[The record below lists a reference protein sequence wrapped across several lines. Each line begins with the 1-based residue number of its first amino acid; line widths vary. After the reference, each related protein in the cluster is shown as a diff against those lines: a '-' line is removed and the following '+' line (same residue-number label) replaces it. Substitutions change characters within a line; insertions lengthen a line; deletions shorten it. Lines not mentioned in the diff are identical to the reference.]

1 MKLKKWNDII
11 ASDTHKGLSW
21 TDKGRQYDLYKHQL
35 GSGGTGND
43 IRTAELFSKTH
54 ERPQAPGQRYPQQ
67 GREAYAAEGVRMRAE
82 EIREETGQAGPN
94 ESLGGYWAGMGSEF
108 TNMMNSAKQVRDVYL
123 HSKGMI
129 DTQEMA
135 KREQGYIE
143 ELNMGNILRDTA
155 GWSPSVGAFSADAIA
170 LAPAAELQMAAKAH
184 KIKAAAG
191 LGAVSAGTHP
201 VETSGGEESSAL
213 KDFLWEKTKQVA
225 PGAVLA
231 PGMNK
236 AMEIATR
243 RLRGTPPTME
253 AAEETFKT
261 KILKGKTRSSEDAGQ
276 SAKDYVD
283 YWEYVKKEG
292 VDKVY
297 AEIKAAHA
305 NVSIPITTFFHRVE
319 QMNKDWQ
326 TSSSVT
332 AKMYRQFKGQIK
344 EKMGKDGKPLT
355 EKQFREL
362 DDVELNVNIEQL
374 DQLEKNINEAMA
386 DAKGPALKALKQM
399 KEDLKKS
406 LIRDWGSDILEPA
419 RYTHTLRK
427 EQGSL
432 IVHRAGSRPKEVP
445 LSEYINSV
453 ADEDVVRRVFVGGK
467 IQMVRDAKEI
477 FLRGKTAKSRTKEGD
492 PLPEDMAQEGLDA
505 WNNIRSEL
513 FSQGM
518 KKSVKRGQHGQQE
531 FDPDSFYKY
540 LHETVGEEK
549 LKIIFDDNEIRLM
562 NKLAQLDNR
571 GLMEAFKAIFGGPR
585 LGYKDKMIREGLKKL
600 MSVLYKGRETNQFAD
615 AIAQEVM
622 GAGSKAYK
630 NFRRGLG
637 AGLNPSVMGGV
648 LTRRDPDYKMTL
660 IRSMQNA
667 GKRSLENR

>member
-43 IRTAELFSKTH
+43 IRTAELFSKTY
-54 ERPQAPGQRYPQQ
+54 ERPQAPGQRYPQ

-108 TNMMNSAKQVRDVYL
+108 TNIMNSAKQVRDVYL
-123 HSKGMI
+123 HTRGQI
-129 DTQEMA
+129 TTQEMA

-225 PGAVLA
+225 PGALLA

-236 AMEIATR
+236 AVEIATR
-243 RLRGTPPTME
+243 RFRGTPPTME
-253 AAEETFKT
+253 AAEETMKT

-419 RYTHTLRK
+419 RYTHELRK

-432 IVHRAGSRPKEVP
+432 IVHRAGSKPKEVP

-453 ADEDVVRRVFVGGK
+453 ADEDVVRRIFVGGK

-513 FSQGM
+513 FAQGM

-531 FDPDSFYKY
+531 FDPDAFYKY

>member
-1 MKLKKWNDII
+1 MRKWDDIV
-11 ASDTHKGLSW
+11 ASDAHRSLSW
-21 TDKGRQYDLYKHQL
+21 DDRGRQYDLYKTQL
-35 GSGGTGND
+35 GSGGTAND
-43 IRTAELFSKTH
+43 KRTSKLFSQAYK
-54 ERPQAPGQRYPQQ
+54 RPQAPGQTYPQ
-67 GREAYAAEGVRMRAE
+67 GEAAYAQEGVRMRAE
-82 EIREETGQAGPN
+82 EIREESGQPGPN

-108 TNMMNSAKQVRDVYL
+108 TNIMNSAKQVRDVYL
-123 HSKGMI
+123 HSRGKI
-129 DTQEMA
+129 STQEMA
-135 KREQGYIE
+135 DREDKYKE
-143 ELNMGNILRDTA
+143 DLSMGTTLRDSA
-155 GWSPSVGAFSADAIA
+155 GWSPSIGAASADAIA
-170 LAPAAELQMAAKAH
+170 LAPAAELQMAAKVH
-184 KIKAAAG
+184 KLKAASG
-191 LGAVSAGTHP
+191 VGALSAGTHP
-201 VETSGGEESSAL
+201 VDTEGGKRSYL
-213 KDFLWEKTKQVA
+213 LEKAKQTA
-225 PGAVLA
+225 PGAILA

-236 AMEIATR
+236 ATEIISR
-243 RLRGTPPTME
+243 KFRGTPPTME
-253 AAEETFKT
+253 AAEEIFKT
-261 KILKGKTRSSEDAGQ
+261 KILKGKTKSSEDAGQ

-292 VDKVY
+292 VDSVY
-297 AEIKAAHA
+297 ADIKKAHQ

-332 AKMYRQFKGQIK
+332 SKMYRQFKTQIK
-344 EKMGKDGKPLT
+344 EKMGKDGKLLT

-374 DQLEKNINEAMA
+374 DQLEKNINEAIT

-406 LIRDWGSDILEPA
+406 LIKDWGSDILEPA

-432 IVHRAGSRPKEVP
+432 IIHRAGSKPKEVP

-492 PLPEDMAQEGLDA
+492 PLPEDMGQEGLDA

-513 FSQGM
+513 FAQGM
-518 KKSVKRGQHGQQE
+518 KKSVKRGSHGQQE
-531 FDPDSFYKY
+531 FDPDTFYDF
-540 LHETVGEEK
+540 LHETIGEEK
-549 LKIIFDDNEIRLM
+549 LKIIFDEKEIALM
-562 NKLAQLDNR
+562 GNLAQLDNR
-571 GLMEAFKAIFGGPR
+571 GLMEAFKATVSGPR
-585 LGYKDKMIREGLKKL
+585 LEYKDKMIREGLKKL
-600 MSVLYKGRETNQFAD
+600 LSVLYKGKETNQFAD

-622 GAGSKAYK
+622 GTGSKAYK

-637 AGLNPSVMGGV
+637 ATLNPSVTAGG
-648 LTRRDPDYKMTL
+648 LARNDADHNMTL
-660 IRSMQNA
+660 IKSMQRA
-667 GKRSLENR
+667 GAK